1 MIPYN
6 NVHIY
11 VLGKENPQ
19 IIMRTYV
26 LGREILIDPRNNVH
40 MYVPTWYNRSQIIM
54 YVRTYFGKEI
64 LIYPRNDIHM
74 YVRIRTYLLG
84 VIDPRNNVHMYV
96 RTYLVPDTSM
106 YIISGVY

>member
-1 MIPYN
+1 MY
-6 NVHIY
+6 
-11 VLGKENPQ
+11 
-19 IIMRTYV
+19 IMYMYV
-26 LGREILIDPRNNVH
+26 LGREPPDNNVH
-40 MYVPTWYNRSQIIM
+40 TYMYVTYLSHMYVYIPTWYNRSQIIM

-96 RTYLVPDTSM
+96 RTYLVPDNSM